1 MSKQERLPLL
11 LLLPLSSILLFLC
24 PKDCLSLSGPSE
36 VTGIVGKS
44 LIVQCSYEEQYKTKH
59 KYWCKSSYYIFCE
72 NYPDSRVSIRDNQE
86 NLTFT
91 ITIKNITEADTGKY
105 FCGIDGLLLDSKFP
119 VTIIISPASTVVPNR
134 YIYISITTSPTNKI
148 TSKNEIGGEKTSKEI
163 NDLMQ
168 LPRSGVLDKSV
179 LLLLILGLLI
189 ILLVGA
195 LCLAWKMRQ
204 KKAREKSKV
213 FLDSGQPINEL
224 CYKNLK
230 LQERPSNQ
238 DPLIQSNP
246 EYNTVID
253 DQDQSVTY
261 SILNFPPDNQ
271 NIALE
276 TQKDLEEKTVY
287 DTIKLT

>member
-11 LLLPLSSILLFLC
+11 LLFPLPSILLFLC

-44 LIVQCSYEEQYKTKH
+44 LMVQCSYEEQYKTKH
-59 KYWCKSSYYIFCE
+59 KYWCKSSFYFLCNNNQE
-72 NYPDSRVSIRDNQE
+72 SRVFIRDNRE

-91 ITIKNITEADTGKY
+91 ITIKNITEADAGEY
-105 FCGIDGLLLDSKFP
+105 YCAIDKPLLDSTFS
-119 VTIIISPASTVVPNR
+119 VTIIVSPESTVVPNR
-134 YIYISITTSPTNKI
+134 YSTTSPTNKI

-163 NDLMQ
+163 NDIMQ
-168 LPRSGVLDKSV
+168 LPRSGVFDKAGV
-179 LLLLILGLLI
+179 LLLILSLLI

-195 LCLAWKMRQ
+195 LCLTWKMRQ

-246 EYNTVID
+246 DIEHSTVID

-276 TQKDLEEKTVY
+276 TQKYLEEKTVY
-287 DTIKLT
+287 STIKLT

>member
-11 LLLPLSSILLFLC
+11 LLPLPSILLFLC

-44 LIVQCSYEEQYKTKH
+44 LIVQCSYEEKYKTKH
-59 KYWCKSSYYIFCE
+59 KYWCKTSLYFLCKDTQE
-72 NYPDSRVSIRDNQE
+72 SRVFIKDNLE

-91 ITIKNITEADTGKY
+91 ITIKNITEADAGEY
-105 FCGIDGLLLDSKFP
+105 YCGIKQTLLDSRFTI
-119 VTIIISPASTVVPNR
+119 TIIVSPAATVVPNR
-134 YIYISITTSPTNKI
+134 YITTSPTNKI

-163 NDLMQ
+163 NDLIQ
-168 LPRSGVLDKSV
+168 LPRSGILDKSGV
-179 LLLLILGLLI
+179 LLLILSLLI

-204 KKAREKSKV
+204 KRAREKSKV
-213 FLDSGQPINEL
+213 LLDSGQPINEL

-246 EYNTVID
+246 DIECSTVID

-261 SILNFPPDNQ
+261 STLNFPTDNQ

-276 TQKDLEEKTVY
+276 TQKYLEEKTVY
-287 DTIKLT
+287 STIKLT